1 MLHSLIVPLTLSI
14 ILKTAFQNLLS
25 VDYIYSIKAYYNE
38 KLSFFPDSYN
48 AEACKTI

>member
-25 VDYIYSIKAYYNE
+25 VDYIYSMKAYNK
-38 KLSFFPDSYN
+38 KLSLFPDSYN